1 MRNHKLLM
9 VCLVLAGASVAGMTV
24 WAADEANSAA
34 NIANNAANYATNA
47 GNMAANMASNMA
59 SNAANM
65 ASNMAANTGNTS
77 SDSNVASNAGPGMRF
92 REVNNQ
98 LTQALQALDDAKAAE
113 NNGDKTAVLNKI
125 ADAKQRIQNVQ
136 DSMNS
141 WTHNRFS
148 GRTGDNAASN
158 METNAP
164 TNAPS
169 NTP

>member
-1 MRNHKLLM
+1 M
-9 VCLVLAGASVAGMTV
+9 
-24 WAADEANSAA
+24 
-34 NIANNAANYATNA
+34 
-47 GNMAANMASNMA
+47 
-59 SNAANM
+59 
-65 ASNMAANTGNTS
+65 
-77 SDSNVASNAGPGMRF
+77 
-92 REVNNQ
+92 
-98 LTQALQALDDAKAAE
+98 
-113 NNGDKTAVLNKI
+113 LNKI

-158 METNAP
+158 METNSP